1 MFRSMSAAILI
12 VDDHPLV
19 PMALGSMIEQH
30 LTALRVIHAGNL
42 RQARAAYQV
51 EADLT
56 ATILDLR
63 LPDTAGL
70 EGLAELRALRPDVP
84 VLVYTALESEPLR
97 RNALSGGAA
106 AVIGKTE
113 LPQVLIGA
121 INEVLAASGDKTING
136 SSTPGRENA
145 ELSPRQRQIWQAIAD
160 GLSNQEIAL
169 RHGISLNTTKAH
181 VREMLQRLGV
191 RNRTEAATL
200 YLRRARLRP

>member
-1 MFRSMSAAILI
+1 MSAAILI

-145 ELSPRQRQIWQAIAD
+145 ELSPRQRQIWQAVAD

-169 RHGISLNTTKAH
+169 RYGISLNTTKAH

>member
-1 MFRSMSAAILI
+1 MSAAILI

-200 YLRRARLRP
+200 YRRRARLRP

>member
-1 MFRSMSAAILI
+1 MSAAILI

>member
-1 MFRSMSAAILI
+1 MSAAILI

-30 LTALRVIHAGNL
+30 FTALRVIHAGNL
-42 RQARAAYQV
+42 RQAIAAYQV

-121 INEVLAASGDKTING
+121 IDEVLAASGDKTING